1 MRRVRIWPLGQ
12 PQKER
17 ATRARVLD
25 FVLRPHPQP
34 RTRKKTSAIA
44 KRRDQSR
51 VPRRSPPPMATRRSL
66 ITRGGEKKN
75 RLRVMS
81 RAQKHAGSADDAT
94 RRNRRRTRTTHL
106 ARHPAASNGALIRL
120 RQVENQS
127 APLPCLP
134 FISHRRRAV
143 HGANGKFYLVEN
155 LGIRSEC
162 GVIVIIL
169 NKTYH

>member
-17 ATRARVLD
+17 ATRARALD

-66 ITRGGEKKN
+66 ITRGGEKK
-75 RLRVMS
+75 
-81 RAQKHAGSADDAT
+81 SAPCHEPRSEA
-94 RRNRRRTRTTHL
+94 RRRRRRRDTTKPTTH
-106 ARHPAASNGALIRL
+106 ANDSPRRTAAASNGALIRL

-134 FISHRRRAV
+134 FISRFTV
-143 HGANGKFYLVEN
+143 PTEN
-155 LGIRSEC
+155 FIWLKIWGFVRNMAS
-162 GVIVIIL
+162 L
-169 NKTYH
+169 